1 MYISVNINEN
11 IIHEYILHTPTLHQK
26 NLALTLDVPTGLPN
40 STANHS
46 RVIQPGSDALTA
58 DVW

>member
-1 MYISVNINEN
+1 MKMSFMSIFYI
-11 IIHEYILHTPTLHQK
+11 HQLYIKK